1 MTRQDANLQILQLIK
16 NHIMITPDLR
26 FGQILVNI
34 GITNEIKVFDEWDDI
49 LETEPIIYNNI
60 GYYEES
66 EVTLKRILGE

>member
-1 MTRQDANLQILQLIK
+1 
-16 NHIMITPDLR
+16 MITPDLR

-49 LETEPIIYNNI
+49 LEAEPIIYNNI

>member
-1 MTRQDANLQILQLIK
+1 
-16 NHIMITPDLR
+16 MITPDLR